1 MNDFLATEDRAL
13 LERNGLAD
21 FDALWARQLDAVD
34 EPNTSRGGWS
44 SVFRLELEGRGFYL
58 KRQSNYLTRTLHRP
72 FGEPTFAREFRNIS
86 RYRQKAI
93 PALQAAFYGERKVA
107 GEYRALLLTRALDG
121 WNDLDSLL
129 EQWPALSD
137 AQHHAILVACGQL
150 ARKLHGVGQ
159 VHGCFYPKHIFLQA
173 TGDGYAAQ
181 LIDLEK
187 TRPLLLGRR
196 DRVKDLEPLLRRAGA
211 WTAEQ
216 VRQFLA
222 AYLDQPV
229 DSSLVD
235 TWAGYLAGRRS
246 HKEAR

>member
-1 MNDFLATEDRAL
+1 MNDFLAAEDRAL

-137 AQHHAILVACGQL
+137 AQHYAILVACGQL
-150 ARKLHGVGQ
+150 ARTLHGVGQ

-235 TWAGYLAGRRS
+235 TWAQYLAGRRS